1 MLHGNEIQN
10 TLCIFVHSSLVLEIN
25 LQCCDLFQSICSYAK
40 LQEGCTHIEI
50 WFSTEPSA
58 PSITHGWSQPVLVL
72 WTFGSL
78 FFILPHHNHLH
89 TSRWY
94 LKFSVCVW
102 QDNIWGS
109 TRKRDIVNQT
119 AWVLA
124 DLPNVSC
131 FDEHIVIISFVGLQN
146 TRQIQQGCR
155 KAVLSYSET
164 ACPPILCTSNISM
177 SSLPALLSPQV
188 SNLTTISRKTY
199 IF

>member
-50 WFSTEPSA
+50 WLSTEPSA

-109 TRKRDIVNQT
+109 TRKRAILIQK
-119 AWVLA
+119 AWVLMSWPA
-124 DLPNVSC
+124 QCQLFWWAHCHHKFCRTP
-131 FDEHIVIISFVGLQN
+131 EH
-146 TRQIQQGCR
+146 
-155 KAVLSYSET
+155 KA
-164 ACPPILCTSNISM
+164 N
-177 SSLPALLSPQV
+177 PARMPERGPLL
-188 SNLTTISRKTY
+188 
-199 IF
+199 

>member
-1 MLHGNEIQN
+1 MLWSVPVDLLIRKITGRM
-10 TLCIFVHSSLVLEIN
+10 HSHW
-25 LQCCDLFQSICSYAK
+25 DLA
-40 LQEGCTHIEI
+40 LDGT
-50 WFSTEPSA
+50 
-58 PSITHGWSQPVLVL
+58 VLVL

-177 SSLPALLSPQV
+177 SSLPTLLSPQV